1 MTEVPGKWALEQERE
16 LLQSLN
22 KKCPLFIILLRVYC
36 ILQVCMFF
44 EIPAARWMGVISV
57 GERQTTVHQVD
68 MMVRYGTLAQSK
80 EIYLKSYRFKKK
92 KEEL

>member
-1 MTEVPGKWALEQERE
+1 
-16 LLQSLN
+16 
-22 KKCPLFIILLRVYC
+22 
-36 ILQVCMFF
+36 
-44 EIPAARWMGVISV
+44 MGVISV